1 VVELA
6 HHQQHTH
13 RPGAAVLPLHVEAL
27 GDVGKAASSCCV
39 SPLTPVLKRNTAR
52 MKKRPLNSSSNCAIS
67 LM

>member
-1 VVELA
+1 
-6 HHQQHTH
+6 
-13 RPGAAVLPLHVEAL
+13 
-27 GDVGKAASSCCV
+27 V